1 MVISSFWSETYAGWV
16 VHRLKNRKNP
26 GISIMRDYQRVDFIE
41 RMRAMHPDIFRH
53 SEEYVANEE
62 KIVSVPAYLT
72 DECIVHFTSK
82 ATALELDARASSAL
96 DTYLSENALEAK
108 SSALESLSSVRLGSR
123 QIHTMR
129 SEEDLLSSDSVI
141 CARFLEGKEERY
153 SRYSQKH

>member
-1 MVISSFWSETYAGWV
+1 MKTAGRHTVPQSVCPQHRPPARLADSSRARNFLEIFT
-16 VHRLKNRKNP
+16 NP
-26 GISIMRDYQRVDFIE
+26 GEWESSGADRKY
-41 RMRAMHPDIFRH
+41 
-53 SEEYVANEE
+53 EEYVANEE

-108 SSALESLSSVRLGSR
+108 SSALESFSSVRLGSR
-123 QIHTMR
+123 QIRTMR
-129 SEEDLLSSDSVI
+129 SEEELLSSDSVI